1 MFLTFLIVF
10 QSSSALYRESAL
22 FHIQS
27 VIDRNSNDLDA
38 ALENLQESCA
48 ILEHMDTTFVS
59 FLFLADIQADRI
71 ISCRFEEI
79 MLLSEMGLEEL
90 AIEKGD
96 LLFSQVYF
104 DEDVWNFLVEQ
115 QSSLDILFIVVIR
128 STSQICPTLIGNV
141 TVCILFAIFSTL
153 IESLQYRC

>member
-1 MFLTFLIVF
+1 MIELFRLVQLYDFAAARDEIQWIRMEVRLLGDANSN
-10 QSSSALYRESAL
+10 SSSALYRESAL

-48 ILEHMDTTFVS
+48 ILEHMDTTF
-59 FLFLADIQADRI
+59 ADRI

-115 QSSLDILFIVVIR
+115 
-128 STSQICPTLIGNV
+128 
-141 TVCILFAIFSTL
+141 
-153 IESLQYRC
+153 

>member
-1 MFLTFLIVF
+1 M
-10 QSSSALYRESAL
+10 YRESAL

-48 ILEHMDTTFVS
+48 ILEHMDTTF
-59 FLFLADIQADRI
+59 ADRI

-90 AIEKGD
+90 ATKAT
-96 LLFSQVYF
+96 FF
-104 DEDVWNFLVEQ
+104 FLK
-115 QSSLDILFIVVIR
+115 SILMKMFGISLSNNIIR